1 MSWII
6 FIKYFQDTTVAVA
19 TPEAHPDKS
28 GGTGMS
34 RGSYIDTSALSM
46 SKDSLEEGYSMKYI

>member
-6 FIKYFQDTTVAVA
+6 FIKYFQDITAAVA

-28 GGTGMS
+28 GGTAMS
-34 RGSYIDTSALSM
+34 LGSYVDTSALSM
-46 SKDSLEEGYSMKYI
+46 SKDSLEEGNSM

>member
-6 FIKYFQDTTVAVA
+6 FIKYFQDKTAAVA

-28 GGTGMS
+28 GGTAMS

-46 SKDSLEEGYSMKYI
+46 SKDSLEEGNSM